1 MITQQILAAR
11 LRIAREKL
19 GLTQE
24 QVAESIK
31 VPRTAIVQIEA
42 GNRKVSTL
50 ELASLA
56 EVYGRTISSFFD

>member
-1 MITQQILAAR
+1 MITQQILAER

-24 QVAESIK
+24 RVADVLG
-31 VPRTAIVQIEA
+31 VPRTAIVQMEA
-42 GNRKVSTL
+42 ANRKISTL

-56 EVYGRTISSFFD
+56 ELYGRTISSFFD